1 MANNRTYRQAK
12 RQITRQLADISD
24 KEWKHQNK
32 ELKPYEKAYAAGNMS
47 RRDVAFIFKHNITFK
62 KMIALIAMDYENYH
76 LIPEKI
82 TNSDFIQHLLVTVNP
97 NVADCF

>member
-24 KEWKHQNK
+24 KEWKHLNK

-47 RRDVAFIFKHNITFK
+47 MRDVAFIFKHNITFK